1 LAFHGVIS
9 VAPAEASEVGL
20 FERDGGY
27 YEESPKERDDRLGQL
42 PVALLAQAL
51 ARCEHFQRHVAE
63 VAEHEDRAWSIA
75 QRYVR
80 SGAGRRVVE
89 RFLIEASRVQPDRV
103 ETTLANLG
111 GSAVWVKADLETG
124 DARYDL
130 RTDRESSSRRGA
142 TFVARRGAGG
152 CIRCGSTY
160 NRTDRYC
167 AKDSPATYKEE
178 RKDDYDS
185 REVLRAAAEQLG
197 IESSGPRRRR
207 VRRS

>member
-1 LAFHGVIS
+1 

-27 YEESPKERDDRLGQL
+27 YVESPKELDDRLGQL

-51 ARCEHFQRHVAE
+51 ARCEHFRRHAAE
-63 VAEHEDRAWSIA
+63 VAEHDDRAWSIA

-80 SGAGRRVVE
+80 AGAGRRVVE
-89 RFLIEASRVQPDRV
+89 RFLIEASRVPPNLV

-111 GSAVWVKADLETG
+111 GSAVWVEADLETG

-142 TFVARRGAGG
+142 TLVARRGAGV
-152 CIRCGSTY
+152 CIRCGGTH

-167 AKDSPATYKEE
+167 AECEPATPGEE
-178 RKDDYDS
+178 RADEHDS
-185 REVLRAAAEQLG
+185 REILRAAAEQLG

-207 VRRS
+207 IRRS